1 MTHSFPTRSSAG
13 LPVGETPDPGAA
25 PPSRRRLPARL
36 GRRERLRQIVDP
48 DPDLGGWTSV
58 GRIQHMDAAE
68 LDDRLVQLER
78 DQRAPADRLAYDET
92 GPITEYLSAQTL
104 PANRP
109 PRFCTPG

>member
-13 LPVGETPDPGAA
+13 LPGGETPDPGAA

-36 GRRERLRQIVDP
+36 GRRESLRQIVDH

-78 DQRAPADRLAYDET
+78 DQRAASDRLADDEI
-92 GPITEYLSAQTL
+92 GLIDDALSAQRRSEAKT
-104 PANRP
+104 N
-109 PRFCTPG
+109 TIT